1 MSLTLDERQTI
12 WDTFC
17 RTLTS
22 DANPSVRAK
31 AAEALGRLGNAK
43 FIPILLQALTDESPL
58 IRHTVI
64 QALGQIGSTE
74 SIPALIIALTDRN
87 PEISAAAA
95 ISLGQIRAATAIPD
109 LIQALNAPDSIVRSS
124 SAQALG
130 QIGSDVAV
138 LALLDTLQADAD
150 STVMNSIVDALVTIT
165 KNDPTSID
173 LIQNTAKNII
183 TRSTNSQLRQSAIIL
198 LGEISIADAI
208 PELIELLKDA
218 DPNVVRAT
226 IEALGN
232 AAA

>member
-1 MSLTLDERQTI
+1 MSLTIDERQTI

-31 AAEALGRLGNAK
+31 AAEALGRVGNTK

-58 IRHTVI
+58 IRRTVI
-64 QALGQIGSTE
+64 QSLGQIGATE
-74 SIPALIIALTDRN
+74 SIPALIIALTDQN

-95 ISLGQIRAATAIPD
+95 ISLGQIRAETAIPD
-109 LIQALNAPDSIVRSS
+109 LIQSLNAPDAIVRSS
-124 SAQALG
+124 SAQALS

-138 LALLDTLQADAD
+138 SPLLATLQADAD
-150 STVMNSIVDALVTIT
+150 STVMNSIVDALATIA
-165 KNDPTSID
+165 KNDPKSIEQ
-173 LIQNTAKNII
+173 IQNTAKNII
-183 TRSTNSQLRQSAIIL
+183 ARSTNSQLRQSAVIL
-198 LGEISIADAI
+198 LSKISIADSI
-208 PELIELLKDA
+208 PELIELLQDP
-218 DPNVVRAT
+218 DPNVVRAA